1 MCNACKTRRS
11 GTLWVKRVFCT
22 PAITIWNILILD
34 CQQPYMTNPQFQELI
49 FCGHVLLM
57 GLSWWLSSTLI
68 SAFMLIF
75 CKSRLQR
82 VICPPAW
89 IDRSPTWTAIPRY
102 SPPWVSRSHG
112 RASCWLRVATKF
124 THQYP
129 ENVHQQVR
137 SKLFSI
143 SDLILDETQ
152 STNTDTSGKI
162 KQNKELIHK
171 ALLHHKTVP
180 VRDNKIYQSC
190 IFYIVQRGGGM
201 GVKLMFKKS
210 YKFVKVFWHKNT
222 LKG

>member
-82 VICPPAW
+82 VTCPPAW
-89 IDRSPTWTAIPRY
+89 IDHSPTWAAIPRY

-152 STNTDTSGKI
+152 STNTDTSAK
-162 KQNKELIHK
+162 
-171 ALLHHKTVP
+171 
-180 VRDNKIYQSC
+180 
-190 IFYIVQRGGGM
+190 
-201 GVKLMFKKS
+201 
-210 YKFVKVFWHKNT
+210 
-222 LKG
+222 